1 MFTAAQPRAGA
12 TQKNRAREQDSPRPT
27 LRTQVFFEDVRVPA
41 KNLIGEEGQ
50 GFTYQMLQFQEER
63 LFAAANLLRTLDRI
77 LDETAEYAMNR
88 QIFGKPLLANQ
99 VPASCAYVP
108 RPSAYTPTVLLSL
121 THRHCPACLPCAMCV
136 CPGGTIPPVRV
147 GDRGGGA
154 TITDVPRDPLV
165 HPGEPLLDC
174 CVVVPGCRIV
184 LLNGG

>member
-12 TQKNRAREQDSPRPT
+12 AQKNRAREQDSPRPT
-27 LRTQVFFEDVRVPA
+27 PRTQVFFEDVRVPA

-108 RPSAYTPTVLLSL
+108 RPSAYTPRCFCHSHT
-121 THRHCPACLPCAMCV
+121 
-136 CPGGTIPPVRV
+136 G
-147 GDRGGGA
+147 
-154 TITDVPRDPLV
+154 
-165 HPGEPLLDC
+165 
-174 CVVVPGCRIV
+174 IV
-184 LLNGG
+184 LLACRVRCLCVQVVQYRLCELETEVEALRSLTYRATHLYIQVNRSLTAAPLFLVAELC